1 MLLVLKRFFETKPL
15 AHKLEIEKTQPA
27 LRAGVTLLPFFAV
40 NWFLSVMALEDT
52 ITTAFQCIFAATN
65 LVQCYLV
72 FLFHCYQRYEV
83 RTSNE
88 NERMKE
94 NNKQNSFPFHF
105 FSFFFYFFSSF
116 IKLT

>member
-72 FLFHCYQRYEV
+72 FLFHCCQRYEV
-83 RTSNE
+83 RTSM
-88 NERMKE
+88 RMKE
-94 NNKQNSFPFHF
+94 RKKIISRILFLFI
-105 FSFFFYFFSSF
+105 SFSSSSPSPSS
-116 IKLT
+116 LLLLN

>member
-72 FLFHCYQRYEV
+72 FLFHCCQRYEV
-83 RTSNE
+83 RTSM
-88 NERMKE
+88 RMKE
-94 NNKQNSFPFHF
+94 RKKIISRILFLFI
-105 FSFFFYFFSSF
+105 SFSSSSPSS
-116 IKLT
+116 LLLLN